1 VSTPPTSETFTSDET
16 RALAPY
22 FSNTERPVFALMNL
36 PETVKGALFAR
47 YSRSAKSLRRL
58 FLDEFLA
65 DVRGSNPP
73 ESGSTDGHVGDGLQA
88 VPHDEVHAVPSEGV
102 GASRADKLYAKVLNE
117 YGDVSVAQLGGAH
130 LACDCVSNVLTKVL
144 EWGRLMAYLEQ
155 STRYVPYTDRP
166 NGHWKYHVPAE
177 LDGSPLRDKFMRTLD
192 SAFDT
197 YARWIP
203 PLESHFRAK
212 YPKMPEDSDGVYRS
226 VVRAKA
232 LDTLRGLLPAATT
245 SNVGLFGTGQAFE
258 ALLLRMFAH
267 PLREVRAH
275 ADLMLAELRQVIPA
289 FMARVDQRDRGGR
302 WIEYLSAT
310 RRDFDVAARGLLA
323 DLPAAASEEVTLTDF
338 DPDGELKVAAA
349 ALYSHSAL
357 PDAQLF
363 ALARRLSSDDRAAL
377 LKSYVGQRANRRH
390 KPGRAFERTSYRFD
404 VLTDY
409 GAFRDLQRHRML
421 TLEWQPLSSRHGYTE
436 PAAIGEAGAGAD
448 WRTVMTQS
456 AELYEELTAAGLEN
470 VAPYAVV
477 MAYRIR
483 FYMEMNARE
492 AMHVIE
498 LRTAPQGHPAYRRVC
513 QLMHR
518 AIADVAGHRAIAAA
532 MQFVDYSEVELER
545 LQSERAMDRKRRS

>member
-1 VSTPPTSETFTSDET
+1 
-16 RALAPY
+16 
-22 FSNTERPVFALMNL
+22 
-36 PETVKGALFAR
+36 
-47 YSRSAKSLRRL
+47 
-58 FLDEFLA
+58 
-65 DVRGSNPP
+65 
-73 ESGSTDGHVGDGLQA
+73 
-88 VPHDEVHAVPSEGV
+88 
-102 GASRADKLYAKVLNE
+102 
-117 YGDVSVAQLGGAH
+117 
-130 LACDCVSNVLTKVL
+130 
-144 EWGRLMAYLEQ
+144 
-155 STRYVPYTDRP
+155 
-166 NGHWKYHVPAE
+166 
-177 LDGSPLRDKFMRTLD
+177 
-192 SAFDT
+192 
-197 YARWIP
+197 
-203 PLESHFRAK
+203 
-212 YPKMPEDSDGVYRS
+212 
-226 VVRAKA
+226 
-232 LDTLRGLLPAATT
+232 
-245 SNVGLFGTGQAFE
+245 
-258 ALLLRMFAH
+258 
-267 PLREVRAH
+267 
-275 ADLMLAELRQVIPA
+275 
-289 FMARVDQRDRGGR
+289 
-302 WIEYLSAT
+302 
-310 RRDFDVAARGLLA
+310 
-323 DLPAAASEEVTLTDF
+323 VTLTDF

-363 ALARRLSSDDRAAL
+363 ALARRLSAEDRAAL
-377 LKSYVGQRANRRH
+377 LKSYVGRRGNRRH

-436 PAAIGEAGAGAD
+436 PAAIEEAGAGAD
-448 WRTVMTQS
+448 WRTVMVQS

-545 LQSERAMDRKRRS
+545 LQSERAMERKRRP